1 MASEFERQKRT
12 LPAKRALSW
21 GGQGFPDKA
30 GGHRATGFKQAS
42 NANMADAGI
51 ASSD

>member
-12 LPAKRALSW
+12 LPAKGALSW
-21 GGQGFPDKA
+21 DSRGFPNKA
-30 GGHRATGFKQAS
+30 GAHRATGFKQAS
-42 NANMADAGI
+42 NASMADAGI